1 MDNIGF
7 EFKNE
12 NIELK
17 VSESAL
23 NLIDIKLE
31 DDNIEIKNKKKEDLD
46 KVFYDSDFK
55 TDLKKKKF

>member
-1 MDNIGF
+1 MENIGF

-23 NLIDIKLE
+23 NFFDIKLGNG
-31 DDNIEIKNKKKEDLD
+31 NIEIKNKKQEDLD
-46 KVFYDSDFK
+46 EIFDVKAFDF
-55 TDLKKKKF
+55 DLE